1 MVAIQLEH
9 PNDNSENIRIG
20 VEYAYLNL
28 IFLRT
33 GYKINVL
40 GQKAP
45 TFGAGFNLNWE
56 GMRSWSIMR

>member
-45 TFGAGFNLNWE
+45 TFGAGFKP
-56 GMRSWSIMR
+56 